1 MAAHRDLTG
10 ADLHEPKG
18 AASAA
23 SGTVYV
29 SDGAGSGSWTSVPA
43 SKVSVVDAGGDFAG
57 TDVEAVLTELNDKT
71 LVLTAVIADVS
82 AASTVLV
89 PIGFSCTVL
98 GIDFILGGTITV
110 ADSTLTV
117 TRSDGAAMGTQVVA
131 QSGSAEGT
139 PFSFTPSGNAS
150 LTYNTHRYI
159 KIVSDGGST
168 TTQPLYIAVKI
179 RRD

>member
-1 MAAHRDLTG
+1 MAAHSTLTG

-18 AASAA
+18 VAGAA

-29 SDGAGSGSWTSVPA
+29 SNGAGSGSWTSLAA
-43 SKVSVVDAGGDFAG
+43 SKVTVTDSGSNFSG

-71 LVLTAVIADVS
+71 LTLSGILPDVS
-82 AASTVLV
+82 TTSTLLI

-98 GIDFILGGTITV
+98 SIDFILGGAITV
-110 ADSTLTV
+110 ANSEMTI
-117 TRSDGAAMGTQVVA
+117 TRSDGAAMGTKTISF
-131 QSGSAEGT
+131 SGSAEGT
-139 PFSFTPSGNAS
+139 AFDFTPSGNAS

-168 TTQPLYIAVKI
+168 TTQPLYVIVKI